1 MRGLTTCGHVKTFSP
16 VIVSTD
22 GSSKAHCFANG
33 NIADTAT
40 ENNEITTTIS
50 QITISQKQRTR
61 EPSNSSS
68 T

>member
-33 NIADTAT
+33 NIADTASKNTVANNNMT
-40 ENNEITTTIS
+40 ENENKQINNQRNE
-50 QITISQKQRTR
+50 
-61 EPSNSSS
+61 
-68 T
+68 